1 MKIFFY
7 EVKDYE
13 LKYAEKFA
21 EEHGFTLVGYTGER
35 LSLENVGLS
44 KGCDAVSILGFSR
57 ADEEI
62 AKALGRNGIKYLCT
76 RTVGFEH
83 IDVAAANKA
92 GITVTRASYVSSNV
106 ADYTVMLALMLLRRA
121 KVTVIRG
128 LVNNFSLD
136 ETEGRDL
143 ASVTFGVIGTGRIG
157 LGVMQNLSGF
167 GCKILCYDLKENEK
181 AKKYGEY
188 VTLNELYKRAD
199 IISLHMPLTDK
210 NYHMIDENA
219 ISKMKDGVILI
230 NTARGKLIDT
240 DALVR
245 AIESGK
251 VGGAGLDSVEGE
263 EGVCHVD
270 MKTRIVEKKNLFYLK
285 QFPNVIYTPHIA
297 FFTEQAVSQMVESVF
312 LGIESK
318 EKGVD
323 SPFEIKAD

>member
-13 LKYAEKFA
+13 LKYAERYA
-21 EEHGFTLVGYTGER
+21 EEYGFALVGCSVEP

-44 KGCDAVSILGFSR
+44 TGCDAVSILGFSR
-57 ADEEI
+57 ADEEMI
-62 AKALGRNGIKYLCT
+62 KALKRNGIKYLCT

-83 IDVAAANKA
+83 IDVAAATEA
-92 GITVTRASYVSSNV
+92 GITVTHASYVSSNV

-143 ASVTFGVIGTGRIG
+143 ASLTVGIIGTGRIG
-157 LGVMQNLSGF
+157 LGVMQNLLGF
-167 GCKILCYDLKENEK
+167 GCKILCFDLKENEK
-181 AKKYGEY
+181 AKEYGEY
-188 VTLNELYKRAD
+188 VPLNELYKRAD

-219 ISKMKDGVILI
+219 ISEMKDGVILI

-251 VGGAGLDSVEGE
+251 VGGAGLDTVEGE

-297 FFTEQAVSQMVESVF
+297 FFTEQAVSGMVESVF
-312 LGIESK
+312 LGIELK
-318 EKGVD
+318 EKGVS
-323 SPFEIKAD
+323 SPFEVKAD